1 MCNQTAN
8 RSVPN
13 HIRGEAIEVVSDY
26 KYLGSIVDCHG
37 EIGKDIEERIAK
49 ASKHFGAL
57 RKPVFMDGNLSNE
70 TKKLVYIAIVPP
82 APVWFGGVLL
92 RE

>member
-1 MCNQTAN
+1 MQSDGEQD
-8 RSVPN
+8 SVPN

-26 KYLGSIVDCHG
+26 KYLGSIIDCHG

-49 ASKHFGAL
+49 PSKNCGAL

-70 TKKLVYIAIVPP
+70 TKKLVYRSIVPHT
-82 APVWFGGVLL
+82 PVWLGGVLF